1 MKTFFTSTD
10 KENGQQSAYLVIV
23 GSLFAFI
30 SGFLEI
36 DLGGF
41 SVFMD
46 LMFAF
51 GAFGVIMSFT
61 PLMGDEVPENW
72 KYGTPAVAS
81 IITIGNLA
89 GVMNPEFNTSPFNFF
104 WAFTMIGFFA
114 VSEGVVGQVWRYMLL
129 IAGLFGLFF
138 TGADMFFNYELPD
151 SLAPLFLGGFV
162 TFILGFGV
170 GPLLA
175 WNKK

>member
-23 GSLFAFI
+23 ASLFAFI

-89 GVMNPEFNTSPFNFF
+89 GVMNPEFNTSRNLKFF
-104 WAFTMIGFFA
+104 GH
-114 VSEGVVGQVWRYMLL
+114 L
-129 IAGLFGLFF
+129 
-138 TGADMFFNYELPD
+138 
-151 SLAPLFLGGFV
+151 
-162 TFILGFGV
+162 
-170 GPLLA
+170 
-175 WNKK
+175 

>member
-23 GSLFAFI
+23 ASLFAFI

-72 KYGTPAVAS
+72 KYGTSAVAS

-104 WAFTMIGFFA
+104 WAFTMVGFFA

-129 IAGLFGLFF
+129 VAGLFGLFF
-138 TGADMFFNYELPD
+138 TGADMFSTMNYQNHLLHYF
-151 SLAPLFLGGFV
+151 LADLLRLFLDSV
-162 TFILGFGV
+162 
-170 GPLLA
+170 
-175 WNKK
+175 

>member
-23 GSLFAFI
+23 ASLFAFI

-61 PLMGDEVPENW
+61 PLMGDEVPGIRIPGNMEHS
-72 KYGTPAVAS
+72 AVAS

-89 GVMNPEFNTSPFNFF
+89 GKNDESR
-104 WAFTMIGFFA
+104 IQHI
-114 VSEGVVGQVWRYMLL
+114 S
-129 IAGLFGLFF
+129 I
-138 TGADMFFNYELPD
+138 
-151 SLAPLFLGGFV
+151 
-162 TFILGFGV
+162 
-170 GPLLA
+170 
-175 WNKK
+175 

>member
-23 GSLFAFI
+23 ASLFAFI

-51 GAFGVIMSFT
+51 GAFGVITVSYT
-61 PLMGDEVPENW
+61 HLTLP
-72 KYGTPAVAS
+72 T
-81 IITIGNLA
+81 
-89 GVMNPEFNTSPFNFF
+89 TSK
-104 WAFTMIGFFA
+104 
-114 VSEGVVGQVWRYMLL
+114 V
-129 IAGLFGLFF
+129 
-138 TGADMFFNYELPD
+138 
-151 SLAPLFLGGFV
+151 
-162 TFILGFGV
+162 
-170 GPLLA
+170 
-175 WNKK
+175 